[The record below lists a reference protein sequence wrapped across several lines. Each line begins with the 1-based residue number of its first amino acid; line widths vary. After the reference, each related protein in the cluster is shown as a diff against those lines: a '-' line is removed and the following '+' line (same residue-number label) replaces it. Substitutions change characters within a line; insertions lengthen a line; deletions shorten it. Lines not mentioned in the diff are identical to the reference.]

1 MAGCGTRTLGHLQS
15 IFVTPL
21 RLDAAFDSEAE
32 CNELITC
39 SFPDIVDESK
49 LDAVALIMDWKE
61 RSERSLKRLRKSVV
75 AENLFRLQQPDSIS
89 VQEQFQH
96 ITKTSVCCILE
107 MHSKRRQRK
116 YKEDQRIFSD
126 CNNLIRFQFKS
137 SSSTSPRRVCVAF
150 WRCIQNVGRGNTRR
164 TLPTFGHGDLKLN
177 GRNIHSFW
185 RRLWSRQICQWW
197 PL

>member
-1 MAGCGTRTLGHLQS
+1 MADGPEWPAVEPGLLGHLQS

-49 LDAVALIMDWKE
+49 LDAVALLMDWKE

-96 ITKTSVCCILE
+96 ITKTSVHCILE

-116 YKEDQRIFSD
+116 YKEDPPD
-126 CNNLIRFQFKS
+126 IRL
-137 SSSTSPRRVCVAF
+137 RRFDAGYGQGKFASGGPCKD
-150 WRCIQNVGRGNTRR
+150 VGRSSVCMD
-164 TLPTFGHGDLKLN
+164 PY
-177 GRNIHSFW
+177 FW
-185 RRLWSRQICQWW
+185 SQER
-197 PL
+197 